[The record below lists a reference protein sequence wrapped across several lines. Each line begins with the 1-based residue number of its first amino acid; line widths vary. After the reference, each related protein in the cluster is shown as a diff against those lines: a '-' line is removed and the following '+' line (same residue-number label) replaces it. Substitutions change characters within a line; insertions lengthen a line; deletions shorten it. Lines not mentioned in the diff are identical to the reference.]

1 MTQGMEGAH
10 DGSGTR
16 PLIVGVAG
24 GSGSGKTTVV
34 ERIVESVGAQ
44 SVARIQHDC
53 YYRDFGHLPPEER
66 ARINFDHPDSLESE
80 LLAAHLDKLIAG
92 GSIEAPTYD
101 FTEHTRCEATQTV
114 GPARVVIVD
123 GILILAEPELRRR
136 FDVRIFVDTDADVR
150 LLRRLRRDLEER
162 GRTLQSVIQQYE
174 QTVRPMH
181 LEFVEPSKRYADV
194 IVPRGGENVVAIEM
208 VAAHLR
214 RMGLR

>member
-1 MTQGMEGAH
+1 MTGE
-10 DGSGTR
+10 DTVR

-34 ERIVESVGAQ
+34 ERIVESLGPE

-53 YYRDFGHLPPEER
+53 YYRDFGHLPRHER
-66 ARINFDHPDSLESE
+66 DRINFDHPDSLESE
-80 LLAAHLDKLIAG
+80 LLASHLDELLDG

-101 FTEHTRCEATQTV
+101 FTQHRRRAETQTV

-150 LLRRLRRDLEER
+150 LLRRLRRDLDER
-162 GRTLQSVIQQYE
+162 ARTLDSVIQQYE
-174 QTVRPMH
+174 ETVRPMH

-214 RMGLR
+214 RMGSQ